1 MFLYSVSGLNLA
13 VQNSETYQNV
23 TTRENNPMVGNLL
36 IDKCNVFVHSIILK
50 NLWNLKRGAIKP
62 VRLSK
67 QTLSDQLGNG
77 IYISTVKRILNELNV
92 IHSDGFYNTQR
103 LNPNKPPSSKSYVI
117 TDEWLSKGIAK
128 VGVLDKRTIKKY
140 RIWKTKQF
148 NQLLTQRVHKRIM
161 RNLSELYM
169 DEEVAISAFNNL
181 IPFDEDIST
190 NDPKLRILHYAS
202 SFDTLCRLNTYE
214 SDKTM
219 LKDDSFFYDKSK
231 TNRIYH
237 TYANV
242 PSVYRESLRHKDG
255 SSLIELD
262 LKNSQPTMLLL
273 YYITNN
279 TKRPTYI
286 EQRIKQ
292 AKERDNNR
300 RYISGSFRPCNDRF
314 MEEYP
319 SLVKSILNG
328 DLYEAVA
335 EYALQKGDYESYN
348 EYKTNRSDFKTDVLA
363 KGLFNVLLDE
373 NKMHK
378 IESYLLEMFP
388 QFMNWIRAEK
398 VIDGYESVA
407 QLAQRLEASI
417 FIDGIFDLDTGYE
430 QFGFAVPIH
439 DSLIVKEDEE
449 AYWRTVL
456 YSAFLAVFPLPH
468 ILDKRLDE
476 MIKTKKYNG

>member
-1 MFLYSVSGLNLA
+1 
-13 VQNSETYQNV
+13 
-23 TTRENNPMVGNLL
+23 
-36 IDKCNVFVHSIILK
+36 
-50 NLWNLKRGAIKP
+50 
-62 VRLSK
+62 
-67 QTLSDQLGNG
+67 
-77 IYISTVKRILNELNV
+77 
-92 IHSDGFYNTQR
+92 
-103 LNPNKPPSSKSYVI
+103 
-117 TDEWLSKGIAK
+117 
-128 VGVLDKRTIKKY
+128 
-140 RIWKTKQF
+140 
-148 NQLLTQRVHKRIM
+148 
-161 RNLSELYM
+161 
-169 DEEVAISAFNNL
+169 
-181 IPFDEDIST
+181 
-190 NDPKLRILHYAS
+190 
-202 SFDTLCRLNTYE
+202 
-214 SDKTM
+214 
-219 LKDDSFFYDKSK
+219 
-231 TNRIYH
+231 
-237 TYANV
+237 
-242 PSVYRESLRHKDG
+242 
-255 SSLIELD
+255 
-262 LKNSQPTMLLL
+262 
-273 YYITNN
+273 
-279 TKRPTYI
+279 
-286 EQRIKQ
+286 
-292 AKERDNNR
+292 
-300 RYISGSFRPCNDRF
+300 

-398 VIDGYESVA
+398 IIDGYESVA